1 MYGWRARIGHIL
13 PAAPLDD
20 AIYEFN
26 QMLPEGVIMSYTSL
40 HIQYLRQE
48 DFDRAL
54 NMLEEAAR
62 IMVEGEVDCIVCG
75 GGPVV
80 TRIGDDNAIL
90 DCIRQVT
97 PVPAIT
103 SASAAI
109 QAMKRLDMGRVVV
122 ASPYDEERNR
132 LLAEFLGKQGIE
144 VVAAE
149 GLGIRR
155 AMDIAKLPFH
165 ASYRLARDA
174 WRQAHK
180 ADGIYMPC
188 TRLPVVGNIDT
199 LESDLGCPVVTSA
212 QSMVWWA
219 LNTLRIAPE
228 GRFGKLM
235 HTLRNLPE

>member
-20 AIYEFN
+20 AIYEFD

-54 NMLEEAAR
+54 DMLKEAAQ
-62 IMVEGEVDCIVCG
+62 IMAEGEVDCIVCG

-80 TRIGDDNAIL
+80 TRIGDDRAVL
-90 DCIRQVT
+90 DCIRQAT
-97 PVPAIT
+97 SVPAIT
-103 SASAAI
+103 SASAAV
-109 QAMKRLDMGRVVV
+109 QAMKRLNMGRVVV
-122 ASPYDEERNR
+122 ASPYDEERNC

-149 GLGIRR
+149 GLGIKR
-155 AMDIAKLPFH
+155 AMDIGKLPFH

-174 WRQAHK
+174 WRKVHD

-188 TRLPVVGNIDT
+188 TRLPVVGNIDA
-199 LESDLGCPVVTSA
+199 LETDLGCPVVTSA

-219 LNTLRIAPE
+219 LDALSITPE

-235 HTLRNLPE
+235 DTLKDPTK